1 MTQLFYMAQQNKQML
16 LSIFAKNTNLLFK
29 GVPLIKV
36 GALIINSSGVLIHVS
51 SSNLGIG
58 MIRNFITCEKI
69 SDENSH
75 GGEGVIEIQKMF
87 KREDFSGAWDFALR
101 VVMPPNS
108 SMGLHQHGNDEEM
121 YIILSGEG
129 LMTIEGKEQRV
140 AKGDMILNQPFGN
153 HGLLNDSKQD
163 IELLIIQASNK
174 G

>member
-1 MTQLFYMAQQNKQML
+1 
-16 LSIFAKNTNLLFK
+16 
-29 GVPLIKV
+29 
-36 GALIINSSGVLIHVS
+36 
-51 SSNLGIG
+51 

-69 SDENSH
+69 TDKNSH

-87 KREDFSGAWDFALR
+87 KREDFSGVWDFALR
-101 VVMPPNS
+101 VIMPPNS
-108 SMGLHQHGNDEEM
+108 SMGLHQHGDDEEM
-121 YIILSGEG
+121 YIILSGVG

-153 HGLLNDSKQD
+153 HGLLNDSKQN